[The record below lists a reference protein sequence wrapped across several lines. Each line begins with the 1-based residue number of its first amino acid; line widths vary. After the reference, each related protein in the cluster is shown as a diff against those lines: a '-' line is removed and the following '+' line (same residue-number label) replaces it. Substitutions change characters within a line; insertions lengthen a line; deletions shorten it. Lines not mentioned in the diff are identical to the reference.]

1 MNNITWDLEA
11 MYASVDLWEE
21 DFKKLPALADKY
33 YSFKGRL
40 AESASV
46 LKAAIEADDE
56 LSRLGEKVYCYAHL
70 KSDEDISNNTNR
82 ERVDRV
88 SSLFSELSEKEAW
101 FDPELMAIPDER
113 MQELLDDPELSFY
126 RRSIE
131 ELLKEKKHVL
141 SEKEETL
148 LGSFSDVFGASSK
161 TFGILNDADLDFG
174 KVKNAEGK
182 YEKLTHGSYRRF
194 LECPDRSVRK
204 AAFDKLYKVY
214 GQFRNTFAST
224 LSSSMRLHATGAR
237 VRNYSNCLEAA
248 LSGDNV
254 PASVYHNLIDSVHKN
269 LPAFYKYMALR
280 CKVLGL
286 EKLDMYDMYN
296 PLVSE
301 CRCDYTF
308 EQAKELVV
316 NSLAPMGKEYVQDLQ
331 NAFDQR
337 WIDVP
342 ERKGKRS
349 GAYSSG
355 CYDSYP
361 YLLLN
366 YNGTLNDVF
375 TLTHEL
381 GHSMHSFY
389 SNKNCAFHYADYR
402 IFVAEVAS
410 TTNEI
415 LLFEYLYEKADNP
428 ELRKYLLS
436 YLADEIR
443 GTIFRQTM
451 FAEFE
456 LWMHESAEQGI
467 PLSADMLSKKYFEL
481 NKLYFGSNVEPSK
494 AIELEWARIP
504 HFYYNFYVYKY
515 ATGMSAAL
523 QLAAN
528 LRSGDPEKRKAYMGF
543 LSAGSTKDVL
553 DIMRDAGV
561 DLETPAPVD
570 AALEYFG
577 SLVDRMDKEFSK

>member
-1 MNNITWDLEA
+1 MDKNCWDLGA
-11 MYASVDLWEE
+11 MYAAPELWEE
-21 DFKKLPALADKY
+21 DFKKLPLLADKY
-33 YSFKGRL
+33 YAYRGRL
-40 AESASV
+40 AESAAA
-46 LKAAIEADDE
+46 LKEAIEAGDE

-70 KSDEDISNNTNR
+70 KSDEDTSNNANR

-88 SSLFSELSEKEAW
+88 GALFAELSDKEAW
-101 FDPELMAIPDER
+101 FDPELMAISDER
-113 MQELLDDPELSFY
+113 MKELLDAPELSFY

-131 ELLKEKKHVL
+131 ELLRDKPHIL

-148 LGSFSDVFGASSK
+148 LGNYSAVLGSSGK

-174 KVKNAEGK
+174 TVKNSDGK
-182 YEKLTHGSYRRF
+182 REKLTHGSYRRF
-194 LECPDRSVRK
+194 MECPDRSVRK

-214 GQFRNTFAST
+214 GAFRNTFAST
-224 LSSSMRLHATGAR
+224 LNATVQLHATGVR
-237 VRNYSNCLEAA
+237 VRNYKSSLAAA

-254 PASVYHNLIDSVHKN
+254 PESVYRNLISSVHAN
-269 LPAFYKYMALR
+269 FPAFYDYMKLR
-280 CKVLGL
+280 REVMGL

-308 EQAKELVV
+308 EQAKELVRA
-316 NSLAPMGKEYVQDLQ
+316 SLAPMGKEYIRDIEL
-331 NAFDQR
+331 AFSQR
-337 WIDVP
+337 WVDVP

-349 GAYSSG
+349 GAYSGG

-361 YLLLN
+361 YMLLN

-389 SNKNCAFHYADYR
+389 SNKNCHYHYADYR

-415 LLFEYLYEKADNP
+415 LLFEYLYENAASS
-428 ELRKYLLS
+428 ELRKYLLCH
-436 YLADEIR
+436 LADEIR

-456 LWMHESAEQGI
+456 LWMHEAVESGM
-467 PLSADMLSKKYFEL
+467 PLSADTLSKKYYEL
-481 NKLYFGSNVEPSK
+481 NALYYGNEVEPSK

-523 QLAAN
+523 QLAKN
-528 LRSGDPEKRKAYMGF
+528 LRSGDEAKRKAYIGF
-543 LSAGSTKDVL
+543 LSAGCTKDVL

-561 DLETPAPVD
+561 DLETPEPVD
-570 AALEYFG
+570 AALSYFAD
-577 SLVDRMDKEFSK
+577 LVQRMRKEFGK

>member
-1 MNNITWDLEA
+1 MNNNTWDLEA
-11 MYASVDLWEE
+11 MYASDKLWED
-21 DFKKLPALADKY
+21 DFKRIPALADKY
-33 YSFKGRL
+33 YAFRGRL

-46 LKAAIEADDE
+46 LKAAIETDDE

-70 KSDEDISNNTNR
+70 KSDEDTSNNTNR
-82 ERVDRV
+82 GRVDRV
-88 SSLFSELSEKEAW
+88 NSLFAELSEKEAW
-101 FDPELMAIPDER
+101 FDPELMAIPDDR
-113 MQELLDDPELSFY
+113 MQELLNNPELSFY
-126 RRSIE
+126 RRSLE
-131 ELLKEKKHVL
+131 ELLKEKKHIL

-148 LGSFSDVFGASSK
+148 LGNFSDTLGTAHK
-161 TFGILNDADLDFG
+161 TFGILNDSDLDFG
-174 KVKNAEGK
+174 KVKDENGK
-182 YEKLTHGSYRRF
+182 YVKLTHGSYRR
-194 LECPDRSVRK
+194 LMESPDRKVRK

-214 GQFRNTFAST
+214 GQFRNTLAST
-224 LSSSMRLHATGAR
+224 LNASTRLHATSAR
-237 VRNYSNCLEAA
+237 VRNYSSCLAAA

-254 PASVYHNLIDSVHKN
+254 PESVYRNLIDSVHNN
-269 LPAFYKYMALR
+269 LPAFYEYMKLR
-280 CKVLGL
+280 CDVMDL
-286 EKLDMYDMYN
+286 EKLDMYDIYN
-296 PLVSE
+296 PLVAE
-301 CRCDYTF
+301 CKCDYSF
-308 EQAKELVV
+308 DEAKKLVV
-316 NSLAPMGKEYVQDLQ
+316 ASLAPMGKEYIADLQ

-456 LWMHESAEQGI
+456 LWMHENAEQGV
-467 PLSADMLSKKYFEL
+467 PLSADMLSEKYYEL
-481 NKLYFGSNVEPSK
+481 NKLYYGNAVAPSQ

-528 LRSGDPEKRKAYMGF
+528 LRSGDEEKRKAYLGF

-570 AALEYFG
+570 AALKYFG
-577 SLVDRMDKEFSK
+577 SLVERMKKEFAK